1 MDIIEKV
8 RQRILRFLKLDHL
21 SGNPNDERYTYIMD
35 PQEVSRQ
42 EMEKARVWY
51 VGSSQEL
58 LNYYTGQDAYG
69 FAKEPIYS
77 RNDANYFWGI
87 SPTEGHIKRVHS
99 GVPHAIVE
107 TLCNAVGIPDVSA
120 SDRAGKYDLSELL
133 LKTNFKRVYMQEQ
146 LPMTMAVG
154 WGAWKIVVDVDK
166 KLSDWPILQFYE
178 AKDVEF
184 VVKSGLTIGVIFKN
198 YYAYGKKNYL
208 LLETRRINEKGN
220 SAVEYELFRLGK
232 NDEVQEVPM
241 DTIPALAGLR
251 DVEIPGYKRILAVPC
266 RFFFDP
272 DNKNYGRSIYYGKY
286 DLFDDLDQSL
296 SQRSQTCRVSTPVEY
311 FSPDVLE
318 RGANGKPNTQKVY
331 NRQYVM
337 KSGLPDGDGRLDN
350 SIQTT
355 QPQLNFDQYSQEQKA
370 ILDFILTGVLS
381 PATMGI
387 DVAKKDN
394 ADAQREK
401 EKVTIMTRNTIIESE
416 TQIVRELIQLAMA
429 MKDYM
434 DGKGVPLE
442 DYQVGVK
449 FCEFANPSF
458 EGLSQTL
465 VPMWQAGA
473 ISDELF
479 VSKLYGDSL
488 SKEEKARE
496 IEAIKNNKTQDN
508 LMTGDFENDFENKP
522 SGGMEAQ
529 GADDIEPEG
538 GKRQLPGRGV

>member
-8 RQRILRFLKLDHL
+8 RQRILKFLKLDHL
-21 SGNPNDERYTYIMD
+21 AGNPNDERYTYIMD
-35 PQEVSRQ
+35 PEEVNQQ

-77 RNDANYFWGI
+77 RNDSNYFWGI

-107 TLCNAVGIPDVSA
+107 TLCNAVGIPEVSA
-120 SDRAGKYDLSELL
+120 SDRNGKYDLSELIR
-133 LKTNFKRVYMQEQ
+133 KTHFKRIYMQEQ
-146 LPMTMAVG
+146 MPLTMAIG
-154 WGAWKIVVDVDK
+154 WGAWKINVDIDK
-166 KLSDWPILQFYE
+166 KLSEWPILQFYE

-198 YYAYGKKNYL
+198 YYTYEKKNYL
-208 LLETRRINEKGN
+208 LLETRRINENGN
-220 SAVEYELFRLGK
+220 SAIEYELFRLDK
-232 NDEVQEVPM
+232 NDDVHEVSM
-241 DTIPALAGLR
+241 DTIPALANLK
-251 DVEIPGYKRILAVPC
+251 DVEIPNYKHILAVPC

-272 DNKNYGRSIYYGKY
+272 NNKNYGRSIYYGKY

-311 FSPDVLE
+311 FAPDVLE
-318 RGANGKPNTQKVY
+318 RGANGQPNTQKVY

-337 KSGLPDGDGRLDN
+337 KTGIPDGDGKVDN

-355 QPQLNFDQYSQEQKA
+355 QPQLNFDQYTQEQKA
-370 ILDFILTGVLS
+370 ILDFILTGILS

-416 TQIVRELIQLAMA
+416 TQVVKELFQLTMA

-434 DGKGVPLE
+434 DGKGIPLE
-442 DYQVGVK
+442 DYDVSVK
-449 FCEFANPSF
+449 FCEFANSSF
-458 EGLSQTL
+458 EGLSQVLT
-465 VPMWQAGA
+465 PMWQAGA
-473 ISDELF
+473 ISDEMF

-488 SKEEKARE
+488 SKEEKAKE
-496 IEAIKNNKTQDN
+496 IEAIKANKSQDN
-508 LMTGDFENDFENKP
+508 LMMGDFENDFENKP
-522 SGGMEAQ
+522 SSGMEAEGQ
-529 GADDIEPEG
+529 DDIASKASE
-538 GKRQLPGRGV
+538 RQLHSRGV

>member
-8 RQRILRFLKLDHL
+8 RQRILKFLKLDHL

-35 PQEVSRQ
+35 PEAVDRQ

-58 LNYYTGQDAYG
+58 LNYYTNQDAYG
-69 FAKEPIYS
+69 FSKEPIYD
-77 RNDANYFWGI
+77 RNDSNYFWGI

-99 GVPHAIVE
+99 GVPHAIVD
-107 TLCNAVGIPDVSA
+107 TLCNAVGIPDISA
-120 SDRAGKYDLSELL
+120 SDKNGKYDLSELIL
-133 LKTNFKRVYMQEQ
+133 RTNFKRIYMQEQ
-146 LPMTMAVG
+146 MPMTMAIG
-154 WGAWKIVVDVDK
+154 WGAWKVIIDTEK
-166 KLSDWPILQFYE
+166 KLSDWPILKFYE

-184 VVKSGLTIGVIFKN
+184 VVKSGLTIGIIFKN
-198 YYAYGKKNYL
+198 YYAYEKNNYL

-220 SAVEYELFRLGK
+220 SAIEYELFRLENN
-232 NDEVQEVPM
+232 NDVHEVPM
-241 DTIPALAGLR
+241 DTIPALAGLQ
-251 DVEIPGYKRILAVPC
+251 DVEIPNYKRILAVPC

-272 DNKNYGRSIYYGKY
+272 NNKNYGRSIYYGKY

-311 FSPDVLE
+311 FAPDVLE
-318 RGANGKPNTQKVY
+318 RSADGSAKTQKVY

-337 KSGLPDGDGRLDN
+337 KSGLPDGDGRVDN

-416 TQIVRELIQLAMA
+416 TQIVRELFQIIMA

-434 DGKGVPLE
+434 DGKGIPLV
-442 DYQVGVK
+442 DYDVSVK
-449 FCEFANPSF
+449 YCEFANPSF
-458 EGLSQTL
+458 ESLSSVLT
-465 VPMWQAGA
+465 PMWQAGA
-473 ISDELF
+473 ISDEMF
-479 VSKLYGDSL
+479 INKLYGDSL

-496 IEAIKNNKTQDN
+496 VQAIKENKQQDN
-508 LMTGDFENDFENKP
+508 LMQGDFEDVENEP
-522 SGGMEAQ
+522 SGGVAPQ
-529 GADDIEPEG
+529 GNNHFEPSES
-538 GKRQLPGRGV
+538 K